1 MIEKH
6 LNDSIFFEKEQTQAI
21 PSEDPGEILEL
32 TEILPPVH
40 NDFKEIAAKV
50 EEGFDQPDSGAFVG
64 GENQLED
71 AADIIEDDGIDLT
84 ILKLES
90 LEKQIE
96 QLSNEFKSKLKYDA
110 HKEKI
115 IDNLHHELQ
124 QYKNDIIKKQSL
136 SIILDM
142 IKVIDGI
149 RKFSAYHKDKEPSE
163 SEFGKLLDFIESIPS
178 DIEDVF
184 LLHGVKTFTCN
195 NEVIDPARQKI
206 VKKTATTDKTK
217 DKMITGTISHGYE
230 CDDKVIRPEM
240 VQIVTYKNS

>member
-1 MIEKH
+1 MIENN
-6 LNDSIFFEKEQTQAI
+6 LNAPDFFEKEQKQAC
-21 PSEDPGEILEL
+21 PPEDSEKILEL
-32 TEILPPVH
+32 TEILQPGH
-40 NDFKEIAAKV
+40 NDFKAIAAKV
-50 EEGFDQPDSGAFVG
+50 EKDFNQPDSGAFAG
-64 GENQLED
+64 EENQLED

-96 QLSNEFKSKLKYDA
+96 QLSNEFTSKLKYDA

-115 IDNLHHELQ
+115 IDDLHHELQ
-124 QYKNDIIKKQSL
+124 QYKNDIIKKQSMA
-136 SIILDM
+136 IILDM
-142 IKVIDGI
+142 IKVVDGI
-149 RKFSAYHKDKEPSE
+149 RKFSAYHKDKKPSD

-184 LLHGVKTFTCN
+184 SLQGVNTFTCN

-206 VKKTATTDKTK
+206 VKKTATTDKSK
-217 DKMITGTISHGYE
+217 DKMVTGTISHGYE

-240 VQIVTYKNS
+240 VQILTYKNS

>member
-1 MIEKH
+1 MIENH
-6 LNDSIFFEKEQTQAI
+6 LNDPVFFEKEQTQAI
-21 PSEDPGEILEL
+21 PSEDSGEILEL
-32 TEILPPVH
+32 TEILQPAH
-40 NDFKEIAAKV
+40 NDFKAVAAKV
-50 EEGFDQPDSGAFVG
+50 EEDFNQPDSGAFVG
-64 GENQLED
+64 EENQLED

-96 QLSNEFKSKLKYDA
+96 QLSNEFTSKLKYDA

-115 IDNLHHELQ
+115 IDDLHHELQ
-124 QYKNDIIKKQSL
+124 QYKNDIIKKQSMA
-136 SIILDM
+136 IILDM
-142 IKVIDGI
+142 IKVVDGI
-149 RKFSAYHKDKEPSE
+149 GKFAAYHRDKEPSD

-184 LLHGVKTFTCN
+184 SLQGVNTFTCN

-206 VKKTATTDKTK
+206 VKKTATTDKSK
-217 DKMITGTISHGYE
+217 DKMVTGTISHGYE

-240 VQIVTYKNS
+240 VQILTYKNF